1 MVTMTLMTLMT
12 LMTWSPWLGSEGQRA
27 LGGVRDDHDDDHVHE
42 DYGMGVVI
50 MVIPHPRERR
60 KIDPIWGDPIWG
72 DPIWD
77 DAADWWGLDVG
88 LFVGDI

>member
-1 MVTMTLMTLMT
+1 MT
-12 LMTWSPWLGSEGQRA
+12 
-27 LGGVRDDHDDDHVHE
+27 DHVQFVHDDHVQE

-60 KIDPIWGDPIWG
+60 KIDPIWGDPIW
-72 DPIWD
+72 D